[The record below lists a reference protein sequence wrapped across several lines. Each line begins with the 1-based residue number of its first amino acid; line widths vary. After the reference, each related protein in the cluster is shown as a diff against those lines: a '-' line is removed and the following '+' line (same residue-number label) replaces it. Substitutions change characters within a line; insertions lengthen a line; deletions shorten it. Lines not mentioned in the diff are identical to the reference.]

1 MSQTLVFIGLLT
13 ICIPKY
19 VPVPIFIPLYL
30 IALGAAIYVAQKGMQ
45 RNVVIALVAF
55 QFAPLALMRER
66 SLADVQS
73 WGMKGTYG
81 AGAPMKGVYLFD
93 GLPLSIVDW
102 SHCIWYEQGKT
113 AYCHLPNVIGLWPS
127 GVNAAAAGF
136 IPTADLG
143 SGGPTQE
150 ELAVTPPW
158 PLLAM
163 FYHVA
168 LHNRLDF
175 YFNDALTEAQVYE
188 NVCLAATASPSPL
201 AFFFP
206 YGLCTTASVYQL
218 FRASTMVKDGAS
230 PPTWYRNTYFQEQ
243 SDLQHLYDSVMV
255 ADKRRRAG
263 GTAYPAKMKF
273 GDGYKL
279 IPLLTPESNGKPKL
293 HSGNLAKALKLSDKI
308 YIRDM

>member
-1 MSQTLVFIGLLT
+1 MPLHHGLDDVSVAPEEVATRQKGVLAHERAALSQKTQETPPLVGPPASALRSAATMSQTLVFIGLLT

-45 RNVVIALVAF
+45 RNAVIALVAF

-150 ELAVTPPW
+150 ELSVTPPW
-158 PLLAM
+158 PLFAM

-168 LHNRLDF
+168 LHSRLDF

-201 AFFFP
+201 GTP
-206 YGLCTTASVYQL
+206 RCGSNP
-218 FRASTMVKDGAS
+218 K
-230 PPTWYRNTYFQEQ
+230 
-243 SDLQHLYDSVMV
+243 
-255 ADKRRRAG
+255 RAG
-263 GTAYPAKMKF
+263 LEMR
-273 GDGYKL
+273 
-279 IPLLTPESNGKPKL
+279 N
-293 HSGNLAKALKLSDKI
+293 N
-308 YIRDM
+308 